1 MRGANTRRRV
11 VRGITIAVA
20 LAVAAAFLLMPR
32 SQPPAPAKVASSR
45 PPAALPEP
53 PAAPARVVQVG
64 VLAGQAR
71 VTRDG
76 RDGAQLAI
84 DSVLH
89 EGSTI
94 ETDATSEAHLWLGA
108 TASLLLPPNS
118 RITLLRLR
126 EREIEIALER
136 GEVISS
142 VQPLGA
148 GRYAVQASGHRVVVR
163 GTHFSVARAGEA
175 LAVQVDKGAVAVMR
189 DEAVVAEL
197 RAPQRWTLPAEP
209 KPKAEALR
217 RPHPTTE
224 GAPDWP
230 VLEVP
235 VWPRIVLWEIGG
247 TALPAAQSLRM
258 RVPVGELEIGAL
270 LADGRRMRARITV
283 DALGA
288 RFDPRELRF
297 AASEAAR
304 VRGQRARPERCCCG
318 DSGRAAGAC
327 SAATREAF
335 ATSPQVRC
343 ARGSSSSWM
352 AAARCAEPGCGQTRP
367 CRSCSA
373 HAFATSPGSWR
384 FPAPGGSGIT
394 FEAPILFQ
402 PR

>member
-1 MRGANTRRRV
+1 MLGGA
-11 VRGITIAVA
+11 G
-20 LAVAAAFLLMPR
+20 
-32 SQPPAPAKVASSR
+32 AP
-45 PPAALPEP
+45 E
-53 PAAPARVVQVG
+53 
-64 VLAGQAR
+64 
-71 VTRDG
+71 
-76 RDGAQLAI
+76 LAI
-84 DSVLH
+84 DSALH
-89 EGSTI
+89 EGESI
-94 ETDATSEAHLWLGA
+94 ETDANSEAHLWLGA

-126 EREIEIALER
+126 EREIEISLER

-148 GRYAVQASGHRVVVR
+148 GRYAVLASGHRVVVR
-163 GTHFSVARAGEA
+163 GTHFSVARSGEA
-175 LAVQVDKGAVAVMR
+175 LAVQVDTGAVAVMR

-209 KPKAEALR
+209 EPKAEPLRKPHQTAVGAL
-217 RPHPTTE
+217 E
-224 GAPDWP
+224 WP

-247 TALPAAQSLRM
+247 TALPAAQSLQM
-258 RVPVGELEIGAL
+258 RVPAGELEIGAL

-297 AASEAAR
+297 ESREPRAPAASAPDPKAAAAVIR
-304 VRGQRARPERCCCG
+304 AGQPGLQRCYERSLRNQPAGPLRARLELELDGNGAVRRARLRSDAPVPELLGEC
-318 DSGRAAGAC
+318 
-327 SAATREAF
+327 
-335 ATSPQVRC
+335 VRNL
-343 ARGSSSSWM
+343 A
-352 AAARCAEPGCGQTRP
+352 
-367 CRSCSA
+367 
-373 HAFATSPGSWR
+373 GSWR